1 MSGGLVSGY
10 ALTVKSDETI
20 DLGDWSDMGDG
31 VTGLTEFDGGV
42 A

>member
-10 ALTVKSDETI
+10 ALKVKSDETI

>member
-1 MSGGLVSGY
+1 MVMLI
-10 ALTVKSDETI
+10 ALTVKSGETI